1 MPGRL
6 HPREPDDP
14 FDDELYSS
22 WAIPG
27 GRARRQP
34 PVLRR
39 RDRGRMGDAF
49 GDEAL
54 AEARTFTRHA
64 PPRREP
70 ARRAKKRDRHYTDSS
85 GASAGR
91 AATVACGVNAPE
103 ERPSVSAATSD
114 WHSAPPSSTAR

>member
-1 MPGRL
+1 
-6 HPREPDDP
+6 
-14 FDDELYSS
+14 
-22 WAIPG
+22 
-27 GRARRQP
+27 
-34 PVLRR
+34 
-39 RDRGRMGDAF
+39 MGDAF